1 NKSCVRQELHRLR
14 TDATL
19 QLCFKPLYSL
29 SSNYFKVVFNNSRSL
44 HAHFNDLISD
54 PNILDADVIG
64 IAESRLISTDEN
76 DHVHIPCFET
86 PVRLDQKQTNFKT
99 RPPHGL
105 VLYYRNDCILHNTVT
120 FSTPS
125 LEFVIADIISPS
137 KGLFRVVF
145 VYKAPN
151 CKLQQLKDT
160 FLANLLSDV
169 YLRHPKIIIMGDFNI
184 DLNTGNTSFLK
195 FTRDSFCCSQIVSKP
210 TTSNGTLLD
219 LIFLNFDSK
228 VNFEIDVLDSYW
240 SDHKIIY
247 VAIETQ

>member
-1 NKSCVRQELHRLR
+1 MILK
-14 TDATL
+14 
-19 QLCFKPLYSL
+19 
-29 SSNYFKVVFNNSRSL
+29 
-44 HAHFNDLISD
+44 SD
-54 PNILDADVIG
+54 PNILDADVIS

-76 DHVHIPCFET
+76 DDFHVPGFEP
-86 PVRLDQKQTNFKT
+86 PVRLDQKQTNFNT

-105 VLYYRNDCILHNTVT
+105 VLYYRNDCITSQYSHFLNSIFRVCYSRHNITHE
-120 FSTPS
+120 S
-125 LEFVIADIISPS
+125 LSFQ
-137 KGLFRVVF
+137 VVF

-160 FLANLLSDV
+160 FLANLLPDV

-195 FTRDSFCCSQIVSKP
+195 FMRDSFCCSQIVSKP
-210 TTSNGTLLD
+210 TTSYGTLLD

-228 VNFEIDVLDSYW
+228 VNFETDVLDSYW
-240 SDHKIIY
+240 SDHKVIY